1 MTKWMGRG
9 IGYVFEVAGIFI
21 TAAGL
26 VLLYASLLGRIKF
39 GEWPDNTLAT
49 LSNNLNAQ
57 WPGIGW
63 VALSQREVNVL
74 PPLILQQPLWLPFLA
89 LGAVVFA
96 FGFLIV
102 WTCNLILEARVR
114 KQEADAAR
122 QSLIYAVAAGLEV
135 ENETSF
141 GIGAVHALPERS

>member
-1 MTKWMGRG
+1 VTKWIGRG
-9 IGYVFEVAGIFI
+9 IGYVFEVAGLFI
-21 TAAGL
+21 TATGL
-26 VLLYASLLGRIKF
+26 VLLYVSLLGRIKF
-39 GEWPDNTLAT
+39 GEWPLNTLET

-74 PPLILQQPLWLPFLA
+74 PPFISQQPLWLTFLA

-102 WTCNLILEARVR
+102 WTCNLILEAGIR

-122 QSLIYAVAAGLEV
+122 QALIYAVASGLELGDGSLFGG
-135 ENETSF
+135 ET
-141 GIGAVHALPERS
+141 